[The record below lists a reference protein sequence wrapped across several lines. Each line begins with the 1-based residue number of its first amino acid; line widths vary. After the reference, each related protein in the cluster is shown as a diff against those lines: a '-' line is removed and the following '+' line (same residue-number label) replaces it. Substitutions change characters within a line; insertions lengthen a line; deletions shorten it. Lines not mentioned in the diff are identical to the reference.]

1 MNKGLSVDIKT
12 LTRAKGSFFEI
23 IRFLIV
29 GSLATLTDLII
40 SVILLY
46 TTEFNENIITT
57 LAFCIAFFVSYF
69 GHKSFTFKR
78 HGKILAFFA
87 LALSMLVLRNIIVTI
102 FVHYIVGGIV
112 AIVSAML
119 IVTAITYIISKFFV
133 FKIKVSK

>member
-1 MNKGLSVDIKT
+1 MNIKT
-12 LTRAKGSFFEI
+12 LITAKGSFFEI

-29 GSLATLTDLII
+29 GSLATLTDLIV

-46 TTEFNENIITT
+46 TTSFNENIITT

-69 GHKSFTFKR
+69 GHKSFTFQSD
-78 HGKILAFFA
+78 GKILAFFA
-87 LALSMLVLRNIIVTI
+87 LALSMLVLRNIIVALL
-102 FVHYIVGGIV
+102 VHYVIGGLV

-133 FKIKVSK
+133 FRKKVKE